1 MQKKEKKG
9 IHYLKVYHFKENK
22 LGKMIYPW
30 YIQVKLDFLEN
41 FCQGFTKNL
50 NFFKIFFLIT
60 GGYLIH
66 LIARRPAGS

>member
-50 NFFKIFFLIT
+50 NFFNKNIFNNRRILDPLDRQET
-60 GGYLIH
+60 GG
-66 LIARRPAGS
+66 